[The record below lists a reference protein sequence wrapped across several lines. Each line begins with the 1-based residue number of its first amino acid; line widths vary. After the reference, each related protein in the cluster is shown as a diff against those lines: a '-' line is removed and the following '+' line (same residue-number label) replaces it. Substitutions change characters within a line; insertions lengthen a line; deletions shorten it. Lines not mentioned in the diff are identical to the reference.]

1 MTEIASLPMIL
12 GAAALLAAL
21 PALAAAFLAWRAA
34 VRQAALGHELGA
46 RLRDL
51 RERLDG
57 ARSQRGDTA
66 ASADLAALR
75 DDLAILFE
83 HVSALTTGQLDVKK
97 IVGSTV
103 ARHVAAVTDRLE
115 QTESRADERAARLH
129 DRVALVQERLADLAD
144 DIAALKAVAPI
155 SARAPLPDAAPEMP
169 AAEAIAPQA
178 SVADAPVGD
187 AAAKTLVDWHANG
200 AGPDPAN
207 GAPSW
212 NGAAAPLP
220 PRRAPPV
227 FDSGRVAMLMPVR
240 RSGTG

>member
-1 MTEIASLPMIL
+1 MTDITSLPVIL

-34 VRQAALGHELGA
+34 ARQAALGGELGA

-57 ARSQRGDTA
+57 ARSQRGDASA
-66 ASADLAALR
+66 AADLAALR

-97 IVGSTV
+97 IVGSAV

-115 QTESRADERAARLH
+115 QTEARADERAARLH

-144 DIAALKAVAPI
+144 DIAALRAGTPVA
-155 SARAPLPDAAPEMP
+155 APAPVPEAAPETF
-169 AAEAIAPQA
+169 ATEATAPQTGI
-178 SVADAPVGD
+178 ADAGPLADGQREGQ
-187 AAAKTLVDWHANG
+187 A
-200 AGPDPAN
+200 PDP
-207 GAPSW
+207 GDGTPPWTPSPAPRS
-212 NGAAAPLP
+212 A
-220 PRRAPPV
+220 RRAPSV
-227 FDSGRVAMLMPVR
+227 FDSGRVAMLVPVR
-240 RSGTG
+240 RGGTG

>member
-34 VRQAALGHELGA
+34 VRQAALGRELGA

-66 ASADLAALR
+66 AGADLAALR

-144 DIAALKAVAPI
+144 DIAALKAGAPV
-155 SARAPLPDAAPEMP
+155 SAP
-169 AAEAIAPQA
+169 AAARNAVPESPAIHGMAAEPD
-178 SVADAPVGD
+178 VADATAEPM
-187 AAAKTLVDWHANG
+187 VDWHTEG
-200 AGPDPAN
+200 AAPDP
-207 GAPSW
+207 GDDAPSW
-212 NGAAAPLP
+212 TAASAPRP
-220 PRRAPPV
+220 PRRAPAV

-240 RSGTG
+240 RGGTG